1 MPCGRN
7 NDLRK
12 ILEDSDCWYDLSSCR
27 GVKRRRNE
35 NPLYCDFK
43 SKRVSESKSVK
54 SEEVWIDQ
62 EYKAFLDHMMEL
74 GGFDKGDRGYGMKE
88 DHMKEFR
95 GFDKGID
102 RIDRSYG
109 MKDEYHGNSNAH
121 KVDNVDG
128 NGDDNEVVD
137 PDYKIFLD
145 NCRKDNYSYVLEMTK
160 NDGTTVS
167 IRYEDDCGGSI
178 DRGKAPLIA
187 LKEKSKLKP
196 SNYRIEDSRM
206 FLSDCKPEMIS
217 QADDSYIGYL
227 SNVRIKGLSLFY
239 ETEDCVKELGEE
251 VQTGGTRCR
260 NEDKFRANANRGA
273 CNMNVDQESDDDCNS
288 VESIQQIEVSSAFEE
303 KLVGELVKPWD
314 KKEFN
319 ELLKAAK
326 AKKNLE
332 HWRELRSRSLR
343 YDTGLKS
350 LSYLDYHPDLKALI
364 KEAFSHR
371 NKHGALF
378 LLRSLFFYLKN
389 CSMIGAFVP
398 WKNPS
403 ILDKMP

>member
-1 MPCGRN
+1 MPCFQYN
-7 NDLRK
+7 ELRK
-12 ILEDSDCWYDLSSCR
+12 ILKDSDCWYDLSSCR

-35 NPLYCDFK
+35 NPLYRDFRER
-43 SKRVSESKSVK
+43 RVPELKSVN
-54 SEEVWIDQ
+54 SEDEWIDQ
-62 EYKAFLDHMMEL
+62 EYKAFLDHMKEVGGFDKGHCDYGMEF
-74 GGFDKGDRGYGMKE
+74 GGFDKGDRI
-88 DHMKEFR
+88 HR
-95 GFDKGID
+95 G
-102 RIDRSYG
+102 YG
-109 MKDEYHGNSNAH
+109 MKDEYKGNDGSDNENAH

-128 NGDDNEVVD
+128 NEVD

-145 NCRKDNYSYVLEMTK
+145 NYRKENDYYVLEMTK

-178 DRGKAPLIA
+178 DQGKTHLIA
-187 LKEKSKLKP
+187 TREKSKFEP
-196 SNYRIEDSRM
+196 SNCRIDDSRM

-251 VQTGGTRCR
+251 VETGGTRCC

-273 CNMNVDQESDDDCNS
+273 CNMNVDQENDDDCYS
-288 VESIQQIEVSSAFEE
+288 VESIQQTEVASGFVE

-319 ELLKAAK
+319 ELFKAAK
-326 AKKNLE
+326 DKKNLE
-332 HWRELRSRSLR
+332 QWRELRSRSLR

-364 KEAFSHR
+364 KEASSHG
-371 NKHGALF
+371 NKHGILF

-389 CSMIGAFVP
+389 CSMVGAFVP

-403 ILDKMP
+403 ILDMMP